1 MDTEK
6 SVGTLLRE
14 ARLAK
19 GISLS
24 EAEHGTSIRARYLEA
39 LEKDEYD
46 KTPGEVFMKGM
57 LRNYGT
63 YLGLNG
69 PELVQ
74 LYKERAAGATKE
86 AVKSSG
92 IREVDKVQL
101 NIQLKN
107 PRDIGSG
114 TGRMEL
120 PSLPKV
126 DMKQIIA
133 GVGVL
138 LVLLGGYFA
147 IPKAMDY
154 FKNMPQPIAQETKQ
168 NVKQAKPAVALDKVQ
183 VAMEATGDCWL
194 EVQADGKEIFAGMM
208 RAKDKQTFE
217 AKDKLIVKYG
227 NIGVMKLEV
236 NGEAVD
242 LQGEH
247 GVQVKTYS
255 VQNASGEAVK
265 PAKPGNAK
273 AEETKPAAREQAK
286 QPEAVAKP
294 AAKSEPTPAPAT
306 TQTVASPET
315 VPVAEKTNEAT
326 TDTTNQ
332 ASAAAKAEAT
342 TKATT
347 PAAASP
353 QAKQ

>member
-126 DMKQIIA
+126 DMKQVIA

-183 VAMEATGDCWL
+183 VAMEASGDCWL

-294 AAKSEPTPAPAT
+294 EAKSEPAPAPAA

>member
-126 DMKQIIA
+126 DMKQVIA

-194 EVQADGKEIFAGMM
+194 EVKADGKEIFAGMM

-294 AAKSEPTPAPAT
+294 EAKSEPAPAPAA

>member
-126 DMKQIIA
+126 DMKQVIA

-236 NGEAVD
+236 NGEVVD

-294 AAKSEPTPAPAT
+294 EAKSEPAPAPAA

-315 VPVAEKTNEAT
+315 VPVAEKTNEST

>member
-126 DMKQIIA
+126 DMKQVIA

-294 AAKSEPTPAPAT
+294 AVKSEPTPAPAA

>member
-126 DMKQIIA
+126 DMKQVIA

-294 AAKSEPTPAPAT
+294 EAKSEPAPAPAA

>member
-273 AEETKPAAREQAK
+273 AE
-286 QPEAVAKP
+286 
-294 AAKSEPTPAPAT
+294 
-306 TQTVASPET
+306 
-315 VPVAEKTNEAT
+315 
-326 TDTTNQ
+326 
-332 ASAAAKAEAT
+332 
-342 TKATT
+342 
-347 PAAASP
+347 
-353 QAKQ
+353 